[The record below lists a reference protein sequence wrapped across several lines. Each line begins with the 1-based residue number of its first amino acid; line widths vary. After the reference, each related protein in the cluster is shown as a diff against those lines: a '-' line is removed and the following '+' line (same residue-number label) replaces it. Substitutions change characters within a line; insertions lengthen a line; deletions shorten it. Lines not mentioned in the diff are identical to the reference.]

1 MCCDRDVR
9 TLAKWRKQQSG
20 SLSDVL
26 LAIESGGSIG
36 ECGVES
42 IKVVRRS
49 ELYRNKIVSVYETS
63 ISRNTYH
70 EQSIV
75 ILQPVDFVEEER
87 PIVIRDQR
95 IDVLEDDQARGF
107 SSSPLEDLLDA
118 YAPEEGRQSV
128 GHEKKLFRIVLP
140 YSSPAYAGHSKPSA
154 TSACF
159 TLHSPCART
168 MKAPDVKHPLGLFPH
183 PFPVGHVPH
192 HRLDADRLSVPRR
205 S

>member
-1 MCCDRDVR
+1 M
-9 TLAKWRKQQSG
+9 
-20 SLSDVL
+20 
-26 LAIESGGSIG
+26 
-36 ECGVES
+36 
-42 IKVVRRS
+42 VRRR
-49 ELYRNKIVSVYETS
+49 ELYRNKIVSVHETS

-70 EQSIV
+70 EQPIV

-87 PIVIRDQR
+87 PVVIRDQR

-118 YAPEEGRQSV
+118 CAYQERLRQPV
-128 GHEKKLFRIVLP
+128 GPQIELFGVVLP
-140 YSSPAYAGHSKPSA
+140 YSSPAYATDTTPSA
-154 TSACF
+154 TPLSL
-159 TLHSPCART
+159 TPHSQRGLT

-192 HRLDADRLSVPRR
+192 HRLDADRLSVPWR